1 MTQEIRRSGTGGE
14 RSSVQRAFCT
24 TREAAQILGVS
35 LRTAQL
41 WSESGLLEA
50 WKTTGGHRRISRQSV
65 ERLLATPGSRAP
77 AAPVAASQPPAAKQD
92 SRFSILV
99 VEDEEDLRRVYE
111 IVLSRWPMQPRV
123 VAVADGYAALV
134 RIGIERPDMVITDL
148 HMPGMNGFEMIRSLR
163 AQPELRDMQIVVV
176 TGLDANEIDDRG
188 GIPAD
193 IPVLPKPI
201 PFDQLSDIALRA
213 AARSRHS
220 GQQQSKGNPR

>member
-1 MTQEIRRSGTGGE
+1 MTTGIQ
-14 RSSVQRAFCT
+14 VKRAFCT

-50 WKTTGGHRRISRQSV
+50 WKTTGGHRRISRESV
-65 ERLLATPGSRAP
+65 ERLLAVPSRTGASTG
-77 AAPVAASQPPAAKQD
+77 AAKRPPVAKRTGPL
-92 SRFSILV
+92 SILV
-99 VEDEEDLRRVYE
+99 VGDEEDLRRVYE
-111 IVLSRWPMQPRV
+111 IVLSRWPMKPQV
-123 VAVADGYAALV
+123 TTVADGYAALV

-163 AQPELRDMQIVVV
+163 AQPELSGMDIVVV

-188 GIPAD
+188 GIPVD

-201 PFDQLSDIALRA
+201 PFEQLREIAVRV
-213 AARSRHS
+213 AARKNRLP
-220 GQQQSKGNPR
+220 QEQR

>member
-1 MTQEIRRSGTGGE
+1 MRDSDSGPAGAG
-14 RSSVQRAFCT
+14 RGSVQRAFCT

-65 ERLLATPGSRAP
+65 ERLLANPGTRAP
-77 AAPVAASQPPAAKQD
+77 APAASAGQSVAARND
-92 SRFSILV
+92 DRFSILV

-111 IVLSRWPMQPRV
+111 IVLSRWPMKPQ
-123 VAVADGYAALV
+123 VATVADGYAALL
-134 RIGIERPDMVITDL
+134 RIGIDRPDMVITDL

-163 AQPELRDMQIVVV
+163 AQPELGALQIVVV

-201 PFDQLSDIALRA
+201 PFDQLSEIALRA
-213 AARSRHS
+213 AAGRARS
-220 GQQQSKGNPR
+220 GQQQR

>member
-1 MTQEIRRSGTGGE
+1 MAQGTE
-14 RSSVQRAFCT
+14 TRVQRAFCT

-41 WSESGLLEA
+41 WTESGLLEA

-65 ERLLATPGSRAP
+65 ERLLARPGKTAP
-77 AAPVAASQPPAAKQD
+77 PATAAGKSPPAAKR
-92 SRFSILV
+92 SGPLSILV

-123 VAVADGYAALV
+123 MSVADGYAALV
-134 RIGIERPDMVITDL
+134 RIGIDRPDMVITDL

-163 AQPELRDMQIVVV
+163 AQPELADMQIVVV
-176 TGLDANEIDDRG
+176 TGLDANDIDDRG
-188 GIPAD
+188 GVPAD

-201 PFDQLSDIALRA
+201 PFEQLREIAERA
-213 AARSRHS
+213 AAQHAVAVQKTR
-220 GQQQSKGNPR
+220 

>member
-1 MTQEIRRSGTGGE
+1 MTQGTE
-14 RSSVQRAFCT
+14 TRVQRAFCT

-41 WSESGLLEA
+41 WTESGLLEA

-65 ERLLATPGSRAP
+65 ERLLARPGKTAP
-77 AAPVAASQPPAAKQD
+77 PATAAGKSPPAAKR
-92 SRFSILV
+92 SGPLSILV

-123 VAVADGYAALV
+123 MSVADGYAALV
-134 RIGIERPDMVITDL
+134 RIGIDRPDMVITDL

-163 AQPELRDMQIVVV
+163 AQPELADMQIVVV
-176 TGLDANEIDDRG
+176 TGLDANDIDDRG
-188 GIPAD
+188 GVPAD

-201 PFDQLSDIALRA
+201 PFEQLREIAERA
-213 AARSRHS
+213 AAQHAVAVQKTR
-220 GQQQSKGNPR
+220 